1 MNIRLRAMTAKEYE
15 DFYEYSKIHHADELI
30 EEINLTADEAMAET
44 EKELQ
49 EMLPDGLET
58 KDNCLMTIEDAAD
71 HRTVGF
77 IWYLFE
83 MTDWVRQIFLCDFVI
98 QEQERRKGYA
108 SAALYEMERQAKT
121 HGCQE
126 SVLFVA
132 NDNLP
137 ARNLYARCVY
147 DFLKDSDY
155 GKFLKKKL

>member
-15 DFYEYSKIHHADELI
+15 DFYEYSKIHHADELM

-77 IWYLFE
+77 IWYLSE
-83 MTDWVRQIFLCDFVI
+83 RMDGVKQAFLCDFVI
-98 QEQERRKGYA
+98 YHQERRKGYA
-108 SAALYEMERQAKT
+108 TAALREMEKLARRR
-121 HGCQE
+121 GCAE

-132 NDNLP
+132 HDNLP
-137 ARNLYARCVY
+137 ARNLYAGCGYV
-147 DFLKDSDY
+147 
-155 GKFLKKKL
+155 FLKKGDYGEFLKKRL

>member
-15 DFYEYSKIHHADELI
+15 DFYEYSIIHHADELM

-77 IWYLFE
+77 IWYLSE
-83 MTDWVRQIFLCDFVI
+83 RTDGVKQAFLCDFVI
-98 QEQERRKGYA
+98 YHQERRKGYA
-108 SAALYEMERQAKT
+108 TAALREMEKLARRR
-121 HGCQE
+121 GCTE
-126 SVLFVA
+126 SVLFVSHV
-132 NDNLP
+132 NLP
-137 ARNLYARCVY
+137 ARNLYAGCGYV
-147 DFLKDSDY
+147 FLKKGDY
-155 GKFLKKKL
+155 GEFLKKKL